1 MKRRLAALSLLVA
14 TAAAPAPPPP
24 APTPALTFF
33 ADRFYRGA
41 AQSFTQDEGDIR
53 TDFTPRSVRARGRWL
68 VCSDSRFRG
77 RCIELDTDYPVDAA
91 LGLSFNIRSLRA
103 IETGRGAAHPAPGLE
118 PGGASLAGL
127 QSRYYAAPVYGTER
141 ALACPDGA
149 PSMDCAKATAQDLC
163 RRAGYRQAAH
173 FTLDRQRGLYYL
185 ADVLCTKP

>member
-1 MKRRLAALSLLVA
+1 LKRLLAVLALLAA
-14 TAAAPAPPPP
+14 TAATSPPSPP
-24 APTPALTFF
+24 AAPSLTFF

-41 AQSFTQDEGDIR
+41 QQSFTHDEGDIR

-91 LGLSFNIRSLRA
+91 LGLSFNIRSLRS
-103 IETGRGAAHPAPGLE
+103 IEAGRGAAHPAPGLE
-118 PGGASLAGL
+118 PGGPSLAGL
-127 QSRYYAAPVYGTER
+127 QSRYFTAPLYGTER

-149 PSMDCAKATAQDLC
+149 PSMDCAKETAQDLC